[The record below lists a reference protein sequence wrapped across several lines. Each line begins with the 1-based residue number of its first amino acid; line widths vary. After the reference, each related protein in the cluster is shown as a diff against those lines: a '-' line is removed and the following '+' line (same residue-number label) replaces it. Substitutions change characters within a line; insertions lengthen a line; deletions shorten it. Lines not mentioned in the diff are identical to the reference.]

1 MSCSTLKRLA
11 DSKLK
16 NVYADQTCYFK
27 NGVLSGLF
35 CESLTSMADQLLE
48 LCSEYMCLLLC
59 VRFKPCIKI
68 LCVASKIFCYSR
80 VHFMLTIKGETGWCY
95 ISCVSLVNTSQL
107 LFTFVPAQIETHQ
120 SCKPWP
126 RIWSLMHSI
135 NCRILFSTRKKRAV
149 TFQIKIC
156 PFRLILSL
164 FKKQN
169 AVSSEEKKLFLSGCG
184 FVEIKCS
191 YISVTIAID
200 NF

>member
-16 NVYADQTCYFK
+16 KLYPGQTCYFK

-35 CESLTSMADQLLE
+35 CELLTSMADQLLD

-126 RIWSLMHSI
+126 RIWSLMHSR
-135 NCRILFSTRKKRAV
+135 NCRILFSTRKKV
-149 TFQIKIC
+149 Q
-156 PFRLILSL
+156 
-164 FKKQN
+164 
-169 AVSSEEKKLFLSGCG
+169 
-184 FVEIKCS
+184 
-191 YISVTIAID
+191 
-200 NF
+200 